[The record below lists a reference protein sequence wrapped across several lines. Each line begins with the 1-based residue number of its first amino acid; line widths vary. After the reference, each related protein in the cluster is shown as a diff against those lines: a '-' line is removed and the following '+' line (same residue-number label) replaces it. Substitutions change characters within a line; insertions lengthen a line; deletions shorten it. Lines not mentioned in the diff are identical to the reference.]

1 MQPVVDR
8 FLHYV
13 TFDTQS
19 SPMSEDS
26 PSTSSQLV
34 FADELV
40 KELQNLG
47 MKDIF
52 RSETGTVYA
61 HIEGNRNVPA
71 IGFIAHMDT
80 SPDAPSSN
88 IQPRMVHYQGGDIAL
103 GHSGVELSPTSFP
116 ILSHKVGE
124 HLIVTDGT
132 TLLGADDKAG
142 IAEIMTMLDILHQD
156 PSLPHGPLYV
166 AFTPDEEVGRGVDH
180 FELQRF
186 PVAFAFTVD
195 GGQIHD
201 VEWENFN
208 AASAV
213 ISIRGL
219 GIHPGGAKGKMV
231 NALMLAME
239 FDQLLPINE
248 RPEFT
253 SGYEGF
259 HHLHSL
265 QGDVEFATMEYL
277 LRHHDENEFRRMKMQ
292 MTRAATYLN
301 ELHHGSWI
309 TVHITDSY
317 SNMRNIM
324 EHHRDIIDLAYRAIQ
339 SIGLTPSSMPIRGG
353 TDGAMLTAKGLPCP
367 NLGTGGYNAHSRYEF
382 VSVEEME
389 QAVKLLLTISSL
401 HATPKEENH
410 EN

>member
-1 MQPVVDR
+1 
-8 FLHYV
+8 
-13 TFDTQS
+13 
-19 SPMSEDS
+19 
-26 PSTSSQLV
+26 
-34 FADELV
+34 
-40 KELQNLG
+40 
-47 MKDIF
+47 
-52 RSETGTVYA
+52 
-61 HIEGNRNVPA
+61 
-71 IGFIAHMDT
+71 
-80 SPDAPSSN
+80 
-88 IQPRMVHYQGGDIAL
+88 
-103 GHSGVELSPTSFP
+103 
-116 ILSHKVGE
+116 
-124 HLIVTDGT
+124 
-132 TLLGADDKAG
+132 
-142 IAEIMTMLDILHQD
+142 
-156 PSLPHGPLYV
+156 
-166 AFTPDEEVGRGVDH
+166 
-180 FELQRF
+180 
-186 PVAFAFTVD
+186 
-195 GGQIHD
+195 
-201 VEWENFN
+201 
-208 AASAV
+208 
-213 ISIRGL
+213 L